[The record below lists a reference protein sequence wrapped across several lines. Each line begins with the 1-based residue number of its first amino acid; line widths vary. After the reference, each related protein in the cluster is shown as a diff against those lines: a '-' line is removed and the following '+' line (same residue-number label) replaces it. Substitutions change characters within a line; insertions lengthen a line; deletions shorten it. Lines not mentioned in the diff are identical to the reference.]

1 MGYPQTD
8 IFLVCFY
15 LVDKE
20 SFKNALNKL
29 IPEVSKNSPNTPIV
43 LVGTKSDLK
52 KSYEGTEKDS
62 EIVPTSD
69 GLNAVQQHKLFS
81 YVECGAKTK
90 DNLTLVFSLRC
101 NSISLQL

>member
-8 IFLVCFY
+8 VFLVCFS

-69 GLNAVQQHKLFS
+69 GLNLSIRAAP
-81 YVECGAKTK
+81 YRK
-90 DNLTLVFSLRC
+90 DATAADAAADAGGDPSRVSAFFD
-101 NSISLQL
+101 